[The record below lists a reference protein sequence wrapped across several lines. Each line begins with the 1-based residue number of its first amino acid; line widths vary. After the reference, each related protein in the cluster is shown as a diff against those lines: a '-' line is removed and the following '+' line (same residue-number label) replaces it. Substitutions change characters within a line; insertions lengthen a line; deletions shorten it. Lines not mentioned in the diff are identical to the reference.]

1 MRYEGKMNEEWWMLK
16 DEGWRMMISS
26 CWGVSVTDRQMNK
39 QTNEH
44 TDICECRVAFATE
57 KSNENIPIL
66 QLSKAV
72 KDFFFNLEVW
82 ILAFAL
88 KIRL

>member
-1 MRYEGKMNEEWWMLK
+1 MINEEWWMLK
-16 DEGWRMMISS
+16 DEWWKMMISS

-57 KSNENIPIL
+57 NLLWINVDDI
-66 QLSKAV
+66 SKLTCDHDLYV
-72 KDFFFNLEVW
+72 LRNLHVSW
-82 ILAFAL
+82 NLY
-88 KIRL
+88 K